1 MWPSSHGNFLRCD
14 PAGWR
19 DRLNAAWNRQGFR
32 MRSKPWTLA
41 LALLLACA
49 GLPVRAAKT
58 CIDADIGIDSRHH
71 AASDPSAGRG
81 DTVAN
86 IHTGYG
92 EDMLDR
98 LVAEINGLLN
108 EPAPRSRAVAV
119 RWGGP
124 QSRPPCASRKPRTSQ
139 YCRCAGR
146 RVACGDTVRRSA

>member
-1 MWPSSHGNFLRCD
+1 
-14 PAGWR
+14 
-19 DRLNAAWNRQGFR
+19 

-71 AASDPSAGRG
+71 AAIDPSAGRG

-119 RWGGP
+119 RWGGH
-124 QSRPPCASRKPRTSQ
+124 SRGRHALRANLAQVNIAAVRN
-139 YCRCAGR
+139 AG
-146 RVACGDTVRRSA
+146 